1 MNKLI
6 YQSETYSIELD
17 ITDAMKQAVK
27 EKDVDVLDEQF
38 EEMKTL
44 IQKNTIGLYE
54 PFRIPLPWF
63 LKRFF

>member
-17 ITDAMKQAVK
+17 ITDTMQQAIQ
-27 EKDVDVLDEQF
+27 EHDVDVLDEEF
-38 EEMKTL
+38 EKMKTL
-44 IQKNTIGLYE
+44 LQKNTAGLYE
-54 PFRIPLPWF
+54 PFRIQLPWF

>member
-17 ITDAMKQAVK
+17 ITDAMKRAIK
-27 EKDVDVLDEQF
+27 EHDVDVLDEQF

-44 IQKNTIGLYE
+44 IQKNTTGLNE
-54 PFRIPLPWF
+54 PFKIPLPWF
-63 LKRFF
+63 LRRFF